1 MFKDKQHML
10 NEILSLMD
18 KIREH
23 LKHDSSIDNFIDNNN
38 ELDKWAKIIP
48 KSQYPIFIISVLNNI
63 RSNSILDEIIDS
75 SFNSN
80 NQNLKSNYYKNKKRL
95 ISSYGEQPF
104 N

>member
-23 LKHDSSIDNFIDNNN
+23 LKHDSNIDNFIDNDD

-75 SFNSN
+75 SFTSSN
-80 NQNLKSNYYKNKKRL
+80 QKSKPSCNKNKKRL

>member
-10 NEILSLMD
+10 NEILNLMD
-18 KIREH
+18 KIKEH
-23 LKHDSSIDNFIDNNN
+23 LKHDSNIDNFIDNDD
-38 ELDKWAKIIP
+38 EIDKWAKIIP

-63 RSNSILDEIIDS
+63 RRNSILDEIIDS

-80 NQNLKSNYYKNKKRL
+80 NQHLKSNYYKNKKRL

>member
-10 NEILSLMD
+10 NEILCLMD
-18 KIREH
+18 KVREH
-23 LKHDSSIDNFIDNNN
+23 LKHDSNIDNFIDNDD

-48 KSQYPIFIISVLNNI
+48 KSQYPIFIITVLNNI
-63 RSNSILDEIIDS
+63 RSSSILNLIIDA
-75 SFNSN
+75 SFTSN
-80 NQNLKSNYYKNKKRL
+80 NQNSKLNYNKNKKRL

>member
-10 NEILSLMD
+10 NEILCLMD
-18 KIREH
+18 KVREH
-23 LKHDSSIDNFIDNNN
+23 LKHDSNIDNFIDNDD
-38 ELDKWAKIIP
+38 EIDKWAKIIP

-75 SFNSN
+75 SFTSNKKNSRRN
-80 NQNLKSNYYKNKKRL
+80 FNKSKKRL
-95 ISSYGEQPF
+95 ISSHGQQPF

>member
-10 NEILSLMD
+10 NEILCLMD
-18 KIREH
+18 KVREH
-23 LKHDSSIDNFIDNNN
+23 LKHDSNIDNFIDNDD

-75 SFNSN
+75 SFTSN
-80 NQNLKSNYYKNKKRL
+80 NQNSKSNCNKNKKRL
-95 ISSYGEQPF
+95 ISSHGEQPF

>member
-1 MFKDKQHML
+1 MFRDKQHML

-48 KSQYPIFIISVLNNI
+48 RSQYPIFIISVLNNI

-75 SFNSN
+75 SLNSN
-80 NQNLKSNYYKNKKRL
+80 KQNSKSDYNESKNRL

>member
-10 NEILSLMD
+10 NEIFSLMD
-18 KIREH
+18 KGREH
-23 LKHDSSIDNFIDNNN
+23 LKHDSNIDNFIDNNN

-80 NQNLKSNYYKNKKRL
+80 NQNLKSTYYKNKKQL

>member
-10 NEILSLMD
+10 SEILGLMD

-23 LKHDSSIDNFIDNNN
+23 LKHDSNIDNFIDNDG

-80 NQNLKSNYYKNKKRL
+80 NQNLKSNYFKNKKRL
-95 ISSYGEQPF
+95 ISSHCQQPF